1 MAFNH
6 KVLMPLSRY
15 GWLIILMIGL
25 VASLAIYAYVDRHQQ
40 QRLQTEINYRSQI
53 KQQAIQ
59 LWVAQHLD
67 AAQTLVAFL
76 DAEIDGGAE
85 VEKSEVTALARGVMQ
100 VHRHD
105 FVDMEMRW
113 GEAAGAVVRI
123 DSEGRPLSALSAP
136 VRVAS
141 AQAASSQGALSAP
154 GAARLQVIQD
164 RKANN
169 LLRYVMAGQRPG
181 VEVVADLNIHY
192 LLESAIDTGSAAGL
206 DVDVSAVTNG
216 KTYLLH
222 HHPSRSRNGD
232 TAADANSANAL
243 QWQSRFQAGG
253 LTLLVQ
259 TWPAPALLR
268 IRSSEP
274 LWWLAASLMITL
286 LLSFLSFNRNRFGDR
301 LQRQVQLRTA
311 QLHAEQQKLEAVVN
325 HASESI
331 LLVDDQGRILLA
343 NPAAS
348 ALFGY
353 APDEWNHVK
362 VNDLVPDASSA
373 AHARWLQSEISG
385 ERHDI
390 IGKSRDVH
398 GRCKD
403 GSTFPCE
410 VTVNEFV
417 ASDQRRFS
425 IVLRDL
431 SAVKQ
436 AEAAEKKRT
445 DKRHAIAE
453 ILAASLRGRRLEDAL
468 QSALKIILDIE
479 GLSLESRGSIFL
491 ADDDELRMS
500 VQQNMSPAVCEACRQ
515 VAFGHCLCGQ
525 AAARHQMIV
534 KSHLDEDHVTRTPH
548 MSDHGHICA
557 PIHSGDKILGVLNL
571 YTKAGFQET
580 QEDQEFIATVSD
592 AIAHI
597 IENGQAAIRNEQ
609 MLSIIETSP
618 DFVGM
623 ADAEGRVLYV
633 NPAGLEMLGLPPH
646 SDVRRSMIS
655 DFHSKDELARMQQ
668 EIFPAI
674 RSYEGQY
681 TTEVCFLHSNG
692 EEILTRASFSM
703 QTDADGKPAS
713 YSVIAHDI
721 RDERET
727 QKQMEHTQRL
737 ESLGVLAGGI
747 AHDFNNILAA
757 IMGNAALAERKSLT
771 EPEQVRRY
779 MHNIV
784 ESSEQAAALC
794 NQMLA
799 YSGKGRFVV
808 EPIDL
813 SKVVEDVTKLLEV
826 SIARNVVMTYKLS
839 DHLPAVQADASQ
851 MQQVVMNLVINAS
864 DAIAERSGVITIST
878 GLLYADHNYLR
889 QSCIQEDIPEG
900 NYVFM
905 EVSDNGCGMD
915 AATRERIFEPFFTTK
930 FTGRGLGMSAVL
942 GIIRSHHGALMLYS
956 EVGEGATFK
965 VLLPALDVA
974 LVQNEEMQPEAGL
987 VKASGAVLIID
998 DDETIREMASTILQ
1012 DAGYDTLTAHH
1023 GLEGVELYRLHQHEV
1038 SVVLMDMTMPKLDG
1052 EACFRELRK
1061 INKRVK
1067 VLLCSGYS
1075 ELDATSRFRGKG
1087 LAGFIQKPYL
1097 PDALI
1102 AAVQQAMT

>member
-1 MAFNH
+1 MS
-6 KVLMPLSRY
+6 LSRY
-15 GWLIILMIGL
+15 GWLIVLTIGM
-25 VASLAIYAYVDRHQQ
+25 VASVSIYTYVDHHQQ
-40 QRLQTEINYRSQI
+40 QKLQTEINYRSQI

-59 LWVAQHLD
+59 LWIAQHLD

-76 DAEIDGGAE
+76 DAEIDGG
-85 VEKSEVTALARGVMQ
+85 VEIGKSEVTALARGVMQ

-105 FVDMEMRW
+105 FVDLELRW
-113 GEAAGAVVRI
+113 GEVAGAVVRI
-123 DSEGRPLSALSAP
+123 DSDGRPLSTLIAP

-141 AQAASSQGALSAP
+141 ARSALSHDALSAP

-181 VEVVADLNIHY
+181 VEVAADLNIHY
-192 LLESAIDTGSAAGL
+192 LLESAINTGSAAGL
-206 DVDVSAVTNG
+206 DVDVSAIMTG

-222 HHPSRSRNGD
+222 HHPSRSRSAD
-232 TAADANSANAL
+232 AATDANSANAL
-243 QWQSRFQAGG
+243 QWRSRFQAGG

-268 IRSSEP
+268 IRSSES

-286 LLSFLSFNRNRFGDR
+286 LLSSLSFNRYRFGER
-301 LQRQVQLRTA
+301 LQRQVLLRTA

-353 APDEWNHVK
+353 APEEWNNVK

-417 ASDQRRFS
+417 TRDQRRFS

-445 DKRHAIAE
+445 DKRRAIAE
-453 ILAASLRGRRLEDAL
+453 ILAASLHAQRLEDAL

-491 ADDDELRMS
+491 TDVDAELRMS
-500 VQQNMSPAVCEACRQ
+500 VQQNMSAAVCESCSR

-525 AAARHQMIV
+525 AAARNQMIV
-534 KSHLDEDHVTRTPH
+534 KSHLDDDHVTRTPH

-580 QEDQEFIATVSD
+580 VEDQEFIATASD

-597 IENGQAAIRNEQ
+597 IENGLSAIKNER

-623 ADAEGRVLYV
+623 ADAEGCVLYV
-633 NPAGLEMLGLPPH
+633 NPAGLEMLGLLPQ
-646 SDVRRSMIS
+646 SDMHRNMIS
-655 DFHSKDELARMQQ
+655 DFHSPDELARMQL

-674 RSYEGQY
+674 QSYEGQY
-681 TTEVCFLHSNG
+681 TTEVRFLHQNG

-703 QTDADGKPAS
+703 QKDGDGEPAS

-721 RDERET
+721 RHERET

-799 YSGKGRFVV
+799 YSGKGRFIV
-808 EPIDL
+808 EPVDL
-813 SKVVEDVTKLLEV
+813 SKIVEDVTKLLEV
-826 SIARNVVMTYKLS
+826 SIARNVVVTYDLS
-839 DHLPAVQADASQ
+839 DQLPAVKADAAQ

-864 DAIAERSGVITIST
+864 DAIAERSGIITIST

-930 FTGRGLGMSAVL
+930 FTGRGLGMSAIL
-942 GIIRSHHGALMLYS
+942 GIIRSHHGALILYS
-956 EVGEGATFK
+956 EVGEGTTFK
-965 VLLPALDVA
+965 VLLPALEVA
-974 LVQNEEMQPEAGL
+974 LVQDEDMQSDASL
-987 VKASGAVLIID
+987 VKASGTILIID
-998 DDETIREMASTILQ
+998 DDESIRDMASTILQ
-1012 DAGYDTLTAHH
+1012 DAGYDTLTALN

-1052 EACFRELRK
+1052 EACFRELRT
-1061 INKRVK
+1061 INKDVK

-1075 ELDATSRFRGKG
+1075 ELDATSHFSGKG
-1087 LAGFIQKPYL
+1087 LVGFIQKPYL

-1102 AAVQQAMT
+1102 AVVQQAGM